1 MGRYASG
8 HLLAQGQLLSWLL
21 LGGDWVEGSVLHLL
35 TCMGMLCSAGD
46 KEDTLV
52 TVLGLSPWAGLN
64 PMEGGSTERALS
76 LKPSHKMSQGGFLGR
91 GRQAQSE
98 LTTVGSPGLLVSRN
112 RRVLAEEG
120 VLVDSD
126 PAVCMQG

>member
-1 MGRYASG
+1 MSGR
-8 HLLAQGQLLSWLL
+8 
-21 LGGDWVEGSVLHLL
+21 
-35 TCMGMLCSAGD
+35 
-46 KEDTLV
+46 
-52 TVLGLSPWAGLN
+52 
-64 PMEGGSTERALS
+64 
-76 LKPSHKMSQGGFLGR
+76 LGR